1 MELLKLPEL
10 NKTFFIKDREYKINF
25 MKEGSGRFSADPH
38 TKEGTYVPVINERF
52 MIDNAS
58 FIVTY
63 VHSGSKRITAKP
75 LSNGY

>member
-1 MELLKLPEL
+1 MEQLKLPEL
-10 NKTFFIKDREYKINF
+10 NKTFFIKDKEYKINF
-25 MKEGSGRFSADPH
+25 IKEGSGRFSADPH
-38 TKEGTYVPVINERF
+38 TKEGTYVPQINDRF

-63 VHSGSKRITAKP
+63 VHSTKKRITAQP

>member
-10 NKTFFIKDREYKINF
+10 NKTFFIRDREYKINF
-25 MKEGSGRFSADPH
+25 IKEGSNRFSADPH
-38 TKEGTYVPVINERF
+38 TKEGTYVPQLNERF

-63 VHSGSKRITAKP
+63 VHTGKNRITAQP
-75 LSNGY
+75 LSSGY